1 MFFSSKTIT
10 VEFGCN
16 KADRPKMLAEPPA
29 DIVFDYTYML
39 CTYSQV
45 WNKSAA
51 LLLNFETIFPNY
63 TLISTYTFIS
73 FQENF
78 LPTLLIAPTLLLNYI
93 KS

>member
-1 MFFSSKTIT
+1 MNIT
-10 VEFGCN
+10 LDMINNGV
-16 KADRPKMLAEPPA
+16 
-29 DIVFDYTYML
+29 
-39 CTYSQV
+39 YSQV

-93 KS
+93 KC